1 MHLLGNSP
9 ALVAVL
15 LFVSSVSA
23 YAAAPTRQLYI
34 PSTASCDGYPRLAID
49 MVDGYC
55 AGFVLGPTPG
65 SFRHRAIRM
74 PRMLLPLADGRGW
87 IVTDLGLWT
96 ERKGSVWRVE
106 AERNKPARLTKLFD
120 KLSLPHTV
128 AFGPDGWVYVGEM
141 SRIFRFDIAAPD
153 PAGTLQVVVSGLPYN
168 KLHDNRHPLSHFIF
182 DANGDLLVNV
192 GAASDQCAPD
202 GAVALAPTCAEG
214 EGDDAKAVIRRYVYL
229 GGGKWESK
237 PTVLARGLRNSLV
250 LVRHKSGTL
259 LQAENS
265 FDFAPSADLPYDEVN
280 VIRPGAH
287 FGWPYCADMNRPTP
301 AWIGTPA
308 MDCSSAAHEKPA
320 VLLPPHAAPLG
331 AIYYEGSMFPAL
343 QGKLLMT
350 WHGYRPSGSRLVA
363 FDVDDK
369 GIPTRKPEAS
379 YAEYAEND
387 VIMKSYY
394 GPAAEPTVLT
404 PGWNL
409 QPGIRPA
416 GAPVGLAV
424 AQDGAIWIAD
434 DRSGAVLRIAVD
446 GP

>member
-1 MHLLGNSP
+1 MHFLGNSL
-9 ALVAVL
+9 ALAAIL
-15 LFVSSVSA
+15 LFVSSLPA
-23 YAAAPTRQLYI
+23 YAAAPVRQLYI
-34 PSTASCDGYPRLAID
+34 PSAATCDGYPLLAID
-49 MVDGYC
+49 MIDGYC

-65 SFRHRAIRM
+65 SFRHRAIKM

-106 AERNKPARLTKLFD
+106 SQHNKPARLTRIFD
-120 KLSLPHTV
+120 RLSLPHTV

-141 SRIFRFDIAAPD
+141 SRIFRFDVAAAD
-153 PAGTLQVVVSGLPYN
+153 PASTLQVVVSGLPDN

-192 GAASDQCAPD
+192 GAASDQCAPAD
-202 GAVALAPTCAEG
+202 GAAPAPTCAEG
-214 EGDDAKAVIRRYVYL
+214 EGDEAKAVIRRYAYL
-229 GGGKWESK
+229 GEGKWASK
-237 PTVLARGLRNSLV
+237 PIVFARGLRNSLV
-250 LVRHKSGTL
+250 LVRHESGTL

-265 FDFAPSADLPYDEVN
+265 FDFAPEADLPYDEVN

-287 FGWPYCADMNRPTP
+287 YGWPYCADRDRSTP
-301 AWIGTPA
+301 AWIGTKA
-308 MDCSSAAHEKPA
+308 MDCSSSAHEKPT
-320 VLLPPHAAPLG
+320 VLLPAHAAPLG
-331 AIYYEGSMFPAL
+331 AVYYAGSMFPAL

-369 GIPTRKPEAS
+369 G
-379 YAEYAEND
+379 
-387 VIMKSYY
+387 V
-394 GPAAEPTVLT
+394 PAAEPTVLT
-404 PGWNL
+404 PGWDL

-434 DRSGAVLRIAVD
+434 DRSGAILRIAVD
-446 GP
+446 RP